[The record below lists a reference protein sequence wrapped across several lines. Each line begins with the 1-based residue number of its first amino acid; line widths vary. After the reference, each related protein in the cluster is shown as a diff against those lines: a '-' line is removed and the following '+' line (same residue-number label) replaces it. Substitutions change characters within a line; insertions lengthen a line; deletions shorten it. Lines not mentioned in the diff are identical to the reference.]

1 MSLRSRPTEVRSSP
15 SRSWIARLAGPVLVG
30 SFVAAVPGHAFW
42 DARPTRGLYKP
53 TAYVLARGEV
63 EIQFFAFASPTDP
76 LGFLR
81 FEYG

>member
-1 MSLRSRPTEVRSSP
+1 
-15 SRSWIARLAGPVLVG
+15 VG